1 MSDVLEPGLEGPWD
15 FGSFT
20 VTCSRSSRAD
30 LVSTLWPVYEE
41 SFGPLR
47 VLAAARHVLTQDEFA
62 EELDDPR
69 IWKYIALDREGRP
82 AGLATLADDLSALP
96 WISPEYYAHK
106 YPEETSRR
114 AAFYNG
120 LTLVRPDMRRYPV
133 FARLVACIG
142 TRVAATRGIVAF
154 DIGGFNDQDRSLA
167 KVTGR
172 LLNKVAEFD
181 VQAVDVQTYYVAR
194 AGSRSKEDS

>member
-120 LTLVRPDMRRYPV
+120 LTSSDRT
-133 FARLVACIG
+133 C
-142 TRVAATRGIVAF
+142 AATRYLPGWWPA
-154 DIGGFNDQDRSLA
+154 S
-167 KVTGR
+167 
-172 LLNKVAEFD
+172 
-181 VQAVDVQTYYVAR
+181 AR
-194 AGSRSKEDS
+194 AWQRRRGSWLSISVASTIRIARWRR